1 MTRIEDRRHAL
12 ARMLRQG
19 DASSQEDLVAALSD
33 AGHPTTQ
40 ATVSRDLDAI
50 GAVKGRREGRTVY
63 LLPDQLGQLDAR
75 SEELDRIV
83 AEWVVQAEATGF
95 MVVVR
100 SRPGS
105 AHIVGAAID
114 AADLPEVAGT
124 IAGDDTLFIA
134 VRDRHSPTAL
144 ANMLTKDKT
153 K

>member
-1 MTRIEDRRHAL
+1 MSRTEERRQTL
-12 ARMLRQG
+12 ARMVRQG
-19 DASSQEDLVAALSD
+19 DATSQEELVAALAD
-33 AGHPTTQ
+33 AGHATTQ

-50 GAVKGRREGRTVY
+50 GAVKGRREGRTTY

-75 SEELDRIV
+75 GEELNRIT
-83 AEWVVQAEATGF
+83 AEWVVSAEATGF

-114 AADLPEVAGT
+114 AADLPAVAGT

-134 VRDRHSPTAL
+134 VRDSHSPTAL

-153 K
+153 